1 MANGMKTVFS
11 IMSVKCAASSVQWML
26 ILYRRFPMKKI
37 HSVCLLISSIFLL
50 PLFASGRDIAP
61 VVSTDWLEK
70 NLSNPKIVMV
80 DIRKVEEYKQG
91 HIPNAINL
99 FMGSWAMKKKGLDL
113 ELPEND
119 DLFDLIG
126 SAGIKDNTLVVVINK
141 TDTDF
146 DRVDATRV
154 AWTIIYGGAENVAIL
169 DGGYNKWLQEKKP
182 VSTEMVKPNAMV
194 YKGKVNKAAGF
205 VSKEY
210 VLSKIGKSIIIDA
223 RAPDAYFGVSKAPYA
238 ERVGHIQGAVNLPSQ
253 WIFTKEGT
261 VIGKE
266 ELSAMVAGIV
276 GKDVSREIIIYCGV
290 GGNTSGWWFMIKE
303 VLGYKDVKFYDG
315 SIQEWSKD
323 PNAPMNRFSW
333 Q

>member
-1 MANGMKTVFS
+1 
-11 IMSVKCAASSVQWML
+11 
-26 ILYRRFPMKKI
+26 MKKV
-37 HSVCLLISSIFLL
+37 HFVCLLISFIFLL

-70 NLSNPKIVMV
+70 NLTNPKIVMV

-91 HIPNAINL
+91 HIPNAVNL
-99 FMGSWAMKKKGLDL
+99 FLGSWAIKKKGLDL

-119 DLFDLIG
+119 DLFNLIG
-126 SAGIKDNTLVVVINK
+126 SAGITEDSFVVVINK

-154 AWTIIYGGAENVAIL
+154 AWTIIYGGVENVAIL

-182 VSTEMVKPNAMV
+182 VSIEMAKPNAV
-194 YKGKVNKAAGF
+194 IYKGKVNKAEGP

-210 VLSKIGKSIIIDA
+210 VLSKIGKSSIVDA

-238 ERVGHIQGAVNLPSQ
+238 EKAGHIQGAVNLPSQ

-261 VIGKE
+261 VKGKE
-266 ELSAMVAGIV
+266 ELSAMVAVVI
-276 GKDVSREIIIYCGV
+276 GKDASKEIILYCGV
-290 GGNTSGWWFMIKE
+290 GGNGSGWWFILKE
-303 VLGYKDVKFYDG
+303 VLGYKDVKLYDG
-315 SIQEWSKD
+315 SFQEWSKD
-323 PNAPMNRFSW
+323 PNAPVNRFSW
-333 Q
+333 H